1 MEDKSCKTPRWRL
14 FKAMLNNLSPT
25 AAQELIKKDP
35 SLVIIDVRTPLE
47 FAAGHLPNA
56 INIDYFGD
64 NFYDQI
70 EGLDARKNYLIY
82 CRSGRRS
89 IRTCTLLINSGFPQ
103 ERIYNLDGGWLI
115 LQDVLQLN

>member
-25 AAQELIKKDP
+25 AAQALIKKDP
-35 SLVIIDVRTPLE
+35 SLVIIDVRTPRE
-47 FAAGHLPNA
+47 FASGHLPNA

-64 NFYDQI
+64 AFYDQI
-70 EGLDARKNYLIY
+70 EKLDPRQTYLIY

-89 IRTCTLLINSGFPQ
+89 IRTCTLLINGGFPK
-103 ERIYNLDGGWLI
+103 EKVYNMDGGWMI
-115 LQDVLQLN
+115 LQEMLPLN